1 MTTPSSPNP
10 ASPPA
15 PHSSPTRILLHYSV
29 PNLPPHAGRTP
40 SLSDARTLAA
50 TIAART
56 LAPVTISAHYAE
68 GGVEVI
74 EEQETVMPRA

>member
-1 MTTPSSPNP
+1 MSTPSSP
-10 ASPPA
+10 SPSAP

-40 SLSDARTLAA
+40 SLSDAHALAA
-50 TIAART
+50 TVAART
-56 LAPVTISAHYAE
+56 FAPVTISAHYAE